1 MVKTRELGRIKGAL
15 KTRMLRSRIGSHT
28 TRHFLTN
35 FWIQLSFI
43 LIVVSVL
50 VRSFLWQPFA
60 IPSQSMLPTIFAGDY
75 IFASKYAYGYN
86 RYSLPFAPSWFSS
99 SMKESA
105 IKRGDVIVF
114 RGKDNRHYVKRIIG
128 MPRDRIQMV
137 DGALYI
143 DGIVVKKERVTDLI
157 MPQTSNSPCLNPQ
170 KTQTVIGKSY
180 AVCRY
185 PRYKETLAGNI
196 SYMTLDLTPSAEYD
210 TSKLVLV
217 PPRYYYVMGDNR
229 DFSLDSRVN
238 STAGAPRLVEM
249 DRIIGKAEMVLLSYD
264 GSVDLRKIWH
274 WHDGLRSG
282 RVLRSLED

>member
-1 MVKTRELGRIKGAL
+1 MVKSKELGRIKGIL
-15 KTRMLRSRIGSHT
+15 KTRILRSRIGSR
-28 TRHFLTN
+28 TRWHFFNN
-35 FWIQLSFI
+35 FWIRLSFI

-75 IFASKYAYGYN
+75 VFASKYAYGYN
-86 RYSLPFAPSWFSS
+86 RYSLPFAPKWFSS

-114 RGKDNRHYVKRIIG
+114 RGRDNRHYVKRIIG

-137 DGALYI
+137 AGALHI
-143 DGIVVKKERVTDLI
+143 DGIAVKKERVTDLI
-157 MPQTSNSPCLNPQ
+157 MPQTTNSPCLNSQ
-170 KTQTVIGKSY
+170 ETRKVIGSFY
-180 AVCRY
+180 VVCRY
-185 PRYKETLAGNI
+185 PRYKETLAGDI

-238 STAGAPRLVEM
+238 STAGTPHLVEM
-249 DRIIGKAEMVLLSYD
+249 DRIVGRAEIVLLSYD

-282 RVLRSLED
+282 RVLRYLED